1 MWGKKTPTNNEFK
14 PPYLF
19 YFKDASPAC
28 YSKVTSSK
36 HKHAYMPEL
45 FFLVERVK
53 MEHFV

>member
-1 MWGKKTPTNNEFK
+1 MTKRRKKNLYGEKTPTNNEFK

-36 HKHAYMPEL
+36 HKHA
-45 FFLVERVK
+45 
-53 MEHFV
+53 

>member
-1 MWGKKTPTNNEFK
+1 MTKRRKKNLYGEKK
-14 PPYLF
+14 PVHH
-19 YFKDASPAC
+19 ASPAC

>member
-1 MWGKKTPTNNEFK
+1 MTKSRKKNLCGTNEFK

-36 HKHAYMPEL
+36 HKHARVI
-45 FFLVERVK
+45 FFG
-53 MEHFV
+53 